1 MNTSISIA
9 CARHLRNCGDT
20 IIKDQLHLLV
30 WESGGIISNVC
41 AGPYKFTTN
50 RLADGILEPACTE
63 QTILTSSNQRLNAL
77 AVYSIYLH

>member
-1 MNTSISIA
+1 MLQV
-9 CARHLRNCGDT
+9 CYYRHMLM
-20 IIKDQLHLLV
+20 KDKLHLLF

-63 QTILTSSNQRLNAL
+63 QELLTSSNQGINAL
-77 AVYSIYLH
+77 AVANSTFVCIYYSI